1 MGLFI
6 WLELWLSIEMDAKG
20 GHIHDSVLRVPEGR
34 CQLVCIFSSVN
45 NFTCKAEISIEPSSP
60 KATSV
65 ALDIHLLES
74 KLVVNLSVRGQFQ
87 NWGISMA
94 PDNLVKVNPLINFVS
109 KSKSYDSRLVPC
121 VIVRFS
127 SNQSPFVTKE
137 GSSKLNSFLTYISL
151 ISLKPLVKSY
161 SFMYY
166 TAWKWETP
174 EVSPVRTLCEYSL
187 PSFKRACVIV

>member
-94 PDNLVKVNPLINFVS
+94 PDNLVKVNPLVNFVS

-127 SNQSPFVTKE
+127 SNQSPFVNFFDLFETISQKLFFHVLYGME
-137 GSSKLNSFLTYISL
+137 MGDAGSKPGKDSL
-151 ISLKPLVKSY
+151 RVFSSLFQESV
-161 SFMYY
+161 
-166 TAWKWETP
+166 
-174 EVSPVRTLCEYSL
+174 CHSL
-187 PSFKRACVIV
+187 GFRVHL